1 LIKSKVKRRSIDKN
15 KKTSHKSHSLSYL
28 LSAFVAITPLIV
40 HLVFSEKLNPILI
53 VCVSFSFSLLIYG
66 FSEVFLNTNNEDLFN
81 SNNEKNDESMDFFER
96 FETIKS
102 IKNQVKDVLQDENQ
116 RKNNLDVCNKFLV
129 ESTELNRIINE
140 ILNIDVHVE

>member
-1 LIKSKVKRRSIDKN
+1 M
-15 KKTSHKSHSLSYL
+15 
-28 LSAFVAITPLIV
+28 
-40 HLVFSEKLNPILI
+40 
-53 VCVSFSFSLLIYG
+53 
-66 FSEVFLNTNNEDLFN
+66 N
-81 SNNEKNDESMDFFER
+81 SNNDKNDESMDIFER